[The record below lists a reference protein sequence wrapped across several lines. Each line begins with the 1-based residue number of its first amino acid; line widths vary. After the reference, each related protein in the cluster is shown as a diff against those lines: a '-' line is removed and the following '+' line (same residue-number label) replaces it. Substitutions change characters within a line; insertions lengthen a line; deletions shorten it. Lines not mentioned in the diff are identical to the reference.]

1 MRIEGKLTKL
11 ALTSGI
17 AAGALFWTTA
27 AAAQDLAAPDGNAA
41 DASAEENSA
50 IVVTGTRL
58 RGVAP
63 VGSTLIGVNRD
74 AIEASNAVSTVQL
87 LQEIPQ
93 VYNLGISDVSRGQS
107 GGAFNT
113 TYGSS
118 INIRGLGPFSTLT
131 LIDSHRSVPQGST
144 GFAVD
149 PSVIPTLAIERVE
162 VVADGA
168 SAIYGSDAVAGVANV
183 ILRRKFD
190 GLTMSGRYG
199 EGDKYNEH
207 QFGAIAGKVWSTGS
221 FTISAE
227 RQFRNNLRGVDRDF
241 FLANQTALGGKD
253 YRVSTCNPGNIVVGG
268 VSYAIPTGGVTPA
281 TASQLQANTQN
292 RCDVLQYIDL
302 APQQERI
309 SAVMTFNQE
318 VTDWLR
324 VKADGFLTER
334 NFTVMRDYGSNSLT
348 VPSSNAFYVAPIG
361 VTPPN
366 CPTSAGAP
374 AGSQCIAVEYSF
386 EKDYPQGRTQGF
398 SRTQQLSAGF
408 EADLPYKWQ
417 LSGNA
422 VYGFNRDFSDSG
434 PAAQAAALRTALASS
449 NPATAFD
456 PFGLNRT
463 SAATIA
469 NIMDGVSTNQGR
481 TIFQDY
487 TAQLDGPLFALPGGD
502 VRLAVGYEHQYL
514 KINPTNTSGRTANQ
528 LIRTK
533 SRRRLVD
540 SAFAELF
547 LPLVGEGNN
556 VPFIRTLD
564 LNVAGRYDKYS
575 DVGDTWNPKIGLN
588 WSPVSGLKFH
598 GSYGTSFR
606 APTLSQLYGTGGG
619 VFALIAQDYFD
630 PIANATVR
638 GVTSSGENPNL
649 VPEEATT
656 YSFGVDWQPVN
667 DLSLSLNYFDVFYS
681 NQVQAY
687 VSDVSVL
694 TRESQ
699 FAGTGII
706 LRNPGATFM
715 NNLNAI
721 ADSPI
726 TLPSTTAVYV
736 DGRSRNAGDTK
747 AKGFDFQVNYT
758 LRTDNAGT
766 FSLNWSGSYFT
777 TYKTSVATGGQLID
791 VLNTI
796 YNPLR
801 FKSRANLGWRKGQ
814 FDVGATVNYVNAY
827 SNNTVTPV
835 ERVKP
840 YTLVDLRAS
849 YDLGEMV
856 GAKQMRL
863 GLDIRNVF
871 DTDPSY
877 ANVAQNRNGGGSY
890 DVTIANPLGR
900 VVTVSLTAGF

>member
-1 MRIEGKLTKL
+1 M
-11 ALTSGI
+11 
-17 AAGALFWTTA
+17 
-27 AAAQDLAAPDGNAA
+27 
-41 DASAEENSA
+41 
-50 IVVTGTRL
+50 
-58 RGVAP
+58 
-63 VGSTLIGVNRD
+63 
-74 AIEASNAVSTVQL
+74 
-87 LQEIPQ
+87 
-93 VYNLGISDVSRGQS
+93 
-107 GGAFNT
+107 
-113 TYGSS
+113 
-118 INIRGLGPFSTLT
+118 
-131 LIDSHRSVPQGST
+131 
-144 GFAVD
+144 
-149 PSVIPTLAIERVE
+149 
-162 VVADGA
+162 
-168 SAIYGSDAVAGVANV
+168 
-183 ILRRKFD
+183 
-190 GLTMSGRYG
+190 
-199 EGDKYNEH
+199 
-207 QFGAIAGKVWSTGS
+207 
-221 FTISAE
+221 
-227 RQFRNNLRGVDRDF
+227 
-241 FLANQTALGGKD
+241 
-253 YRVSTCNPGNIVVGG
+253 
-268 VSYAIPTGGVTPA
+268 
-281 TASQLQANTQN
+281 
-292 RCDVLQYIDL
+292 
-302 APQQERI
+302 
-309 SAVMTFNQE
+309 
-318 VTDWLR
+318 
-324 VKADGFLTER
+324 
-334 NFTVMRDYGSNSLT
+334 
-348 VPSSNAFYVAPIG
+348 
-361 VTPPN
+361 
-366 CPTSAGAP
+366 
-374 AGSQCIAVEYSF
+374 
-386 EKDYPQGRTQGF
+386 
-398 SRTQQLSAGF
+398 
-408 EADLPYKWQ
+408 
-417 LSGNA
+417 
-422 VYGFNRDFSDSG
+422 
-434 PAAQAAALRTALASS
+434 
-449 NPATAFD
+449 
-456 PFGLNRT
+456 
-463 SAATIA
+463 
-469 NIMDGVSTNQGR
+469 
-481 TIFQDY
+481 
-487 TAQLDGPLFALPGGD
+487 
-502 VRLAVGYEHQYL
+502 RLAVGYEHQYL